1 MIELR
6 PAENP
11 GDAAA
16 CAAIYA
22 PYVTDTVIS
31 LEEEAP
37 TEAEMSV
44 RIAKHAKH
52 HSWLMADLD
61 GEPVGFAYGSQHRE
75 RAAYRWAADVSVYI
89 DRSAHRRGI
98 GRRLYSELLQTLT
111 GLGYYVACAG
121 ITLPNDASVAL
132 HESFGFVQVGV
143 YRNIGFKFGAW
154 HDVGWWQT
162 ELRPPT
168 ADPPP
173 AEPGTVYSSSSST
186 ASVGHASAARN
197 ASASSSAGTSATSMI
212 G

>member
-6 PAENP
+6 PAENR

-31 LEEEAP
+31 LEERAP
-37 TEAEMSV
+37 AETEMAA
-44 RIAKHAKH
+44 RIAKNSKH
-52 HSWLMADLD
+52 HAWLIAELD

-89 DRSAHRRGI
+89 NRRAHRRGI
-98 GRRLYSELLQTLT
+98 GRQLYSELLQTLT

-121 ITLPNDASVAL
+121 ITLPNEPSVAL

-162 ELRPPT
+162 ELRPAT
-168 ADPPP
+168 VDPPP
-173 AEPGTVYSSSSST
+173 AEPG
-186 ASVGHASAARN
+186 REP
-197 ASASSSAGTSATSMI
+197 
-212 G
+212 